1 MALPADLLDLPAPQG
16 ARLVAL
22 ERLDRLLDA
31 RVRLGHAEDVEALH
45 DFRVALRR
53 LRSVLRAYR
62 EPLANSIG
70 AGTFR
75 RLRDLARAT
84 GESRDLEVHLAWL
97 EAQRATL
104 TPRLRIGLDAIRARL
119 AERKATADTRLER
132 AIGGTFPHLAHR
144 VRRRL
149 ARYDAPVLAGPSHAD
164 PPFAAVMALGARRK
178 IEELRLALDAV
189 RSAADEADSHRA
201 RIVAKRL
208 RYLLDPVSSLV
219 PGAAE
224 LSTKLSELQDQLGV
238 LHDAHV
244 FAPEL
249 VAAASAAAG
258 EHARRETLAVVAHGS
273 PAGAAKRVHRRD
285 PQPGLL
291 ALGER
296 VRVSGEAAFQRVH
309 DAWLG
314 GRAVEFFANA
324 ERVADSIDARAK
336 PLLEIERKYLLNRF
350 PAAAAGVPAEEIEQG
365 YIPGTRLIE
374 RLRRVTTPES
384 VRWYRT
390 VKTGAGLVRTE
401 LEEETTREVF
411 ETMWPLT
418 EGKRVHKQRH
428 RVPDGDL
435 AWEIDHFV
443 DRDLVLAEIELPSA
457 DVQPVPPDWLQPY
470 IVRDVTEESEY
481 VNFNLAK

>member
-1 MALPADLLDLPAPQG
+1 MPLPADLLDLPAPQG

-31 RVRLGHAEDVEALH
+31 RVRLGHPEDVEALH

-62 EPLANSIG
+62 EPLANSVG
-70 AGTFR
+70 RGTFR
-75 RLRDLARAT
+75 RLRDLAQAT

-97 EAQRATL
+97 EGQRVTL
-104 TPRLRIGLDAIRARL
+104 TPRLRIGLDSIRRRL
-119 AERKATADTRLER
+119 AERKARADQRLER
-132 AIGGTFPHLAHR
+132 AIDGTFPHLAHR

-149 ARYDAPVLAGPSHAD
+149 ARYDAPVLGGPSHAD
-164 PPFAAVMALGARRK
+164 PPFAAAMALGARRK
-178 IEELRLALDAV
+178 IEELRLALEAV
-189 RSAADEADSHRA
+189 HSAADDTDAHRA

-219 PGAAE
+219 PGAAA
-224 LSTKLSELQDQLGV
+224 LSEKLSELQDQLGV

-258 EHARRETLAVVAHGS
+258 EHARREAMAVVSHGS
-273 PAGAAKRVHRRD
+273 EASAAKRVHQRD

-296 VRVSGEAAFQRVH
+296 VRLSGEVAFGRVREE
-309 DAWLG
+309 WLG
-314 GRAVEFFANA
+314 GRAVGFFANA
-324 ERVADSIDARAK
+324 ERVADALNARAK
-336 PLLEIERKYLLNRF
+336 PLLEIERKYLLNHF

-365 YIPGTRLIE
+365 YVPGQRLIE
-374 RLRRVTTPES
+374 RLRRVTTPDS

-401 LEEETTREVF
+401 LEEETTREIF
-411 ETMWPLT
+411 EAMWPLT

-428 RVPDGDL
+428 CVPDGDL

-443 DRDLVLAEIELPSA
+443 DRDLTLAEIELPSA
-457 DVQPVPPDWLQPY
+457 DVQPVPPDWLQSY
-470 IVRDVTEESEY
+470 IVRDVTDEAEF